1 VRDNASVN
9 GSAIDLEHLK
19 PVLAGARFAY
29 VFGSYG
35 TPAFGP
41 ESDVDIAVSFGHALA
56 FDEKLTRRAALER
69 AAGRPVDLV
78 DLDAADPIIRMQVLK
93 TGRPFLVT
101 DSHAQHEFA
110 MYALAAYFDW
120 KLSRR
125 PVEDAMRAAA
135 AG

>member
-1 VRDNASVN
+1 MRDNGSVN
-9 GSAIDLEHLK
+9 GPAIDLEHLK
-19 PVLAGARFAY
+19 PALEGARFAY

-41 ESDVDIAVSFGHALA
+41 ASDLDVAASFGRVLT
-56 FDEKLTRRAALER
+56 FDEKLARRAALER

-78 DLDAADPIIRMQVLK
+78 DLDAADPIIRMQVLR
-93 TGRPFLVT
+93 TGRPFLVA

-120 KLSRR
+120 KISRR

>member
-1 VRDNASVN
+1 VD

-19 PVLAGARFAY
+19 PALAGARFAY

-35 TPAFGP
+35 TPVFGP
-41 ESDVDIAVSFGHALA
+41 ASDLDIAASFGRALT
-56 FDEKLTRRAALER
+56 FDERLTRRAALEL

-93 TGRPFLVT
+93 TGRPFLAM

-120 KLSRR
+120 KISRR

-135 AG
+135 AE

>member
-1 VRDNASVN
+1 MRDNGRVN
-9 GSAIDLEHLK
+9 GSAIDLEYLM
-19 PVLAGARFAY
+19 PALAGARFAY

-41 ESDVDIAVSFGHALA
+41 ESDLDVAASFGRALT
-56 FDEKLTRRAALER
+56 FDEKLTRRASLER
-69 AAGRPVDLV
+69 LAGRPVDLV

-120 KLSRR
+120 KTSRR
-125 PVEDAMRAAA
+125 PWTTL
-135 AG
+135 